1 MKYYVCNTASRSGIA
16 RYAEDFFKC
25 VLEEKGYTLISPAA
39 LTAIFLS
46 QCDSETRFFFE
57 LGAGQYAEKKALLL
71 TLQKGFKASITLHD
85 PPFVNF
91 PYLQVKGRVLNKL
104 SRGIDW
110 YFNTFG
116 LTRAVLKK
124 CETIYVLSRKGEKLL
139 HDRFGALNTKYIPHV
154 VSSKK
159 ISKKPLT
166 GDEKNIMFF
175 GFIGRGKGLD
185 YALQIHSLIVRDN
198 PEVEM
203 HVVGEAADQSAKAY
217 LECLKKRYK
226 ENVNYHGYVPEERLD
241 ALFASVAHVFLP
253 FYEYKY
259 VCPTSGS
266 VISALR
272 RGKIVW
278 TNPVNSVP
286 ELIEDGRNGVFFRN
300 DPARDVGVF
309 KGFIENPHLAADI
322 SRRALMSVR
331 GACDTNSYLCVE

>member
-25 VLEEKGYTLISPAA
+25 VLEEKGYTPISPAA

-46 QCDSETRFFFE
+46 QCDSEARFFFE

-91 PYLQVKGRVLNKL
+91 PYLQVKGRMLNKL

-124 CETIYVLSRKGEKLL
+124 CETIYVLSRRGEKLL

-154 VSSKK
+154 ISSKK
-159 ISKKPLT
+159 VSKKPLT

-185 YALQIHSLIVRDN
+185 YALQIHSLIVRDY

-203 HVVGEAADQSAKAY
+203 HVVGEAANQSAKAY

-226 ENVNYHGYVPEERLD
+226 DNVHYHGYVPEERLD

-309 KGFIENPHLAADI
+309 KGFIENPHLAAEI

-331 GACDTNSYLCVE
+331 GACDSNSYLCVE